1 MDAATYLVLT
11 TFKHGASICA
21 VFQIKGAGAHR
32 AKDID
37 STGEVINR
45 GIPISS
51 TDRKALRGDQSV
63 ETAKERALTDTD
75 TGQANEMP
83 GSPITLHK
91 VIEGVKLTVC

>member
-32 AKDID
+32 AKDSD
-37 STGEVINR
+37 SRGEVINR
-45 GIPISS
+45 RTPLSS
-51 TDRKALRGDQSV
+51 PDRKGLWGDRSF
-63 ETAKERALTDTD
+63 ETAKERELTD
-75 TGQANEMP
+75 TGQANEIP

>member
-11 TFKHGASICA
+11 TFKHGDSICA
-21 VFQIKGAGAHR
+21 VFQIKGAGTHR
-32 AKDID
+32 AID
-37 STGEVINR
+37 SDSTVGVINR

-63 ETAKERALTDTD
+63 ETAKERALTDT
-75 TGQANEMP
+75 GQANEMP

>member
-21 VFQIKGAGAHR
+21 VFQIKGTGAHC
-32 AKDID
+32 AKDSD

-51 TDRKALRGDQSV
+51 TERKTLRRDQSV
-63 ETAKERALTDTD
+63 ETAKEQALTD